1 MTLYKIGF
9 IDNEAVQELLSECIK
24 MKNLNHLHVMTLKGV
39 CLDGGPVPYI
49 VLPYM
54 ANGSLLSYLKKER
67 SNLTVPMEEGE
78 SGEEERQSQVSLTNR
93 FLYCTSAKRVI
104 LVISIQQNCV
114 LSQ

>member
-1 MTLYKIGF
+1 MNIGF

-24 MKNLNHLHVMTLKGV
+24 MKSLNHLHVMTLKGV

-67 SNLTVPMEEGE
+67 SSLTAPMAECD
-78 SGEEERQSQVSLTNR
+78 SGEEERQSRVSL
-93 FLYCTSAKRVI
+93 
-104 LVISIQQNCV
+104 
-114 LSQ
+114 LSVNITHSFIKI